1 LQCSRAKQNYENYL
15 LEEKKEENRIRNKNE
30 RNFRSRK
37 SHAGTRR
44 AKKAKLD
51 LSNVDKEIA
60 KRKQVASENEQ
71 SSDKLLQEGN
81 KRLKEALEK
90 ADIVEKKVAQGLIDG
105 ALKRREV
112 RYYIFRR

>member
-1 LQCSRAKQNYENYL
+1 MKIIFWRKKKKKTEQERKTNEILEAERAMQEQ
-15 LEEKKEENRIRNKNE
+15 EEQK
-30 RNFRSRK
+30 
-37 SHAGTRR
+37 
-44 AKKAKLD
+44 KKAKLD
-51 LSNVDKEIA
+51 LSYVDKEIA
-60 KRKQVASENEQ
+60 KRKQVASENEK

-112 RYYIFRR
+112 ERIAQKEMTKIEKI